1 MNMRFF
7 LISWILLGLWIV
19 CFEKA
24 LEANRYYDN
33 DAVSGRKNRY
43 VVFVGKYFFTEFQ
56 EKMPKT
62 YAKWLGYAKILYGE
76 RRAFE
81 AMRHLL
87 IRAYG
92 EAFFYLLFSVMIS
105 AISPVF
111 SICMLALPLVRIASA
126 LQKLKKDAK
135 LRIKS
140 IERSLPDLL
149 AGWVLSLKAGMT
161 PTAVWEKREMQSA
174 SPLDQEIQRIT
185 QMMQEGVSRK
195 QAYLRFG
202 EDFAMEDLRECGRL
216 FSQYMELG
224 GNELCIQLEEIRRK
238 AVERRIRIDQKEAEK
253 ASQQMIFP
261 SLLLFIGILILVMTP
276 ILGQW

>member
-43 VVFVGKYFFTEFQ
+43 VVLVGKYFFTKFQ
-56 EKMPKT
+56 EKMPRT
-62 YAKWLGYAKILYGE
+62 YSKWIGYAKIIYGE

-81 AMRHLL
+81 AMRNLL

-92 EAFFYLLFSVMIS
+92 EAFFYLLPSVMIS
-105 AISPVF
+105 AASPVL
-111 SICMLALPLVRIASA
+111 SMCMLALPLVKIASA
-126 LQKLKKDAK
+126 LQKMKKDAD
-135 LRIKS
+135 LRIKR
-140 IERSLPDLL
+140 IEQSLPDLL
-149 AGWVLSLKAGMT
+149 AGWILSLKAGMT
-161 PTAVWEKREMQSA
+161 PTAVWEKREMQTED
-174 SPLDQEIQRIT
+174 PLYQEIQRIT

-238 AVERRIRIDQKEAEK
+238 AVAKRRRIDQKEAER

-261 SLLLFIGILILVMTP
+261 SLLLFIAILILVMTP
-276 ILGQW
+276 MLGQW